1 MAVPTTRSPTEG
13 IPKPTYEFFIP
24 SIHDDTAL
32 ACRVYCVPDV
42 FAKSRRVSGAQT
54 AVTHP
59 WTAKGA
65 VVAHNYTGLGG
76 SHDNIVVLTVVGELL
91 RAGFMVGTFNLR

>member
-1 MAVPTTRSPTEG
+1 M
-13 IPKPTYEFFIP
+13 
-24 SIHDDTAL
+24 
-32 ACRVYCVPDV
+32 PDV
-42 FAKSRRVSGAQT
+42 FAKGRRVLGTHT

-59 WTAKGA
+59 WIAKGA

-76 SHDNIVVLTVVGELL
+76 SHDDIVVLTVVGELL